1 MSGKDAAANKPVPAG
16 AGEQDQGPSTD
27 RSAPGLPQDAS
38 AVKVAVR
45 VRPLLSHETRNGA
58 SHVVTTHGNTITV
71 EDPAAKEHFQL
82 MAGSHGQ
89 PRVDDPKLLA
99 QFRRSF
105 AFDAVFDSS
114 GGPQES
120 APRAT
125 QQDVFDNLGT

>member
-1 MSGKDAAANKPVPAG
+1 
-16 AGEQDQGPSTD
+16 
-27 RSAPGLPQDAS
+27 
-38 AVKVAVR
+38 
-45 VRPLLSHETRNGA
+45 
-58 SHVVTTHGNTITV
+58 
-71 EDPAAKEHFQL
+71 

-89 PRVDDPKLLA
+89 PRADDPKLLA

-125 QQDVFDNLGT
+125 QQDVFDNLGTYILDNALEGYNCSMLHMDRRELERMR